1 MGAVDDV
8 ERDLDEHLSGRDL
21 PESFRVTDDATA
33 GWAFGKLL
41 AATEER
47 DRVSTVAN
55 ERRASIS
62 EWETATV
69 KPLDDT
75 IGFFESL
82 LADYRRQLRDANPK
96 APATYK
102 LPEGDLVWAKG
113 SLATETVDAT
123 TFAEWLASYDMNAAL
138 ELVTYTPKVRAADL
152 KATTHFARLPAD
164 DLGVIRFVTP
174 DGEVVP
180 GVQLRQKPDHVRV
193 VAHKPVAVVTDP
205 EPTEP
210 LPTEPTEEIDQ

>member
-1 MGAVDDV
+1 MGAVDDI

-21 PESFRVTDDATA
+21 PDSFRVTDDATA

-47 DRVSTVAN
+47 NRVNTVAN
-55 ERRASIS
+55 ERRAAIS
-62 EWETATV
+62 EWESATV

-113 SLATETVDAT
+113 SLATETVDAGLFAQ
-123 TFAEWLASYDMNAAL
+123 FAEQHDCTD
-138 ELVTYTPKVRAADL
+138 LVTYTPKVRAADL

-193 VAHKPVAVVTDP
+193 VAHRPVAVVTDP
-205 EPTEP
+205 EAAEP
-210 LPTEPTEEIDQ
+210 LPTEPTEEIDR